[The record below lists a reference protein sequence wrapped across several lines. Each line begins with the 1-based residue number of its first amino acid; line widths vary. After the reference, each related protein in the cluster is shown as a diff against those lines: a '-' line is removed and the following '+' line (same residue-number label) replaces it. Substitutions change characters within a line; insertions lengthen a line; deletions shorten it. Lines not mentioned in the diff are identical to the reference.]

1 MIHAGET
8 YLAMRLDAL
17 ALAMSEA
24 QVAIGQN
31 DNRNMIGWLR
41 EVRNQ
46 SADVLS
52 MLDAEA

>member
-1 MIHAGET
+1 
-8 YLAMRLDAL
+8 MRLDAL

>member
-1 MIHAGET
+1 MIHAGEA

-17 ALAMSEA
+17 ALALNEA

-31 DNRNMIGWLR
+31 DTRNMIGWLR

-52 MLDAEA
+52 MLDAET